1 MQLKGH
7 GQRVL
12 FKNHVTYSLGRK
24 HTKMWAKLYKSNPY
38 KTIKARMNI
47 SLPATER
54 GGACMIYFKITKH
67 LEQWVLLCASWVSVT
82 PVHDRTSHQL
92 SAKPPRGHDGML
104 HMGPGAVS
112 RHRNPRLRKHKTAE
126 RELFRK
132 CCHSIYT
139 GDQTH
144 ARNSNLKYPKKHSHY
159 KQCLL
164 NHFLKQRDH
173 RIQA

>member
-67 LEQWVLLCASWVSVT
+67 LEQWGASLRLMGICDSSSWQNKSSAVCQT
-82 PVHDRTSHQL
+82 AQRTWRNAAHGAWCSLQ
-92 SAKPPRGHDGML
+92 APKPQADKTQNCQKRTLPQML
-104 HMGPGAVS
+104 PQYL
-112 RHRNPRLRKHKTAE
+112 HRWPDTRKK
-126 RELFRK
+126 
-132 CCHSIYT
+132 
-139 GDQTH
+139 
-144 ARNSNLKYPKKHSHY
+144 
-159 KQCLL
+159 
-164 NHFLKQRDH
+164 
-173 RIQA
+173 